1 MEAPMKSAR
10 FILSCALV
18 LPLLALPATPALADV
33 KTRDKGHVKFEGMLG
48 TMMRMF
54 GGKAASEGIVSTSA
68 VKGNRK
74 ATLNETSGRI
84 VDLGEEKVYE
94 LDIRKKEYRVTTF
107 EELRR
112 QIREAQEKAEKE
124 AEKEAKET
132 EEPGREPSGK
142 DEKQKEVE
150 IDFDVKETGQ
160 TRSLAGYDT
169 RQVIMTLTVR
179 EKGKTLDD
187 GGGLVVTADSWLGPE
202 IPALKELAEF
212 EMKYWKAIAPETAN
226 ISAQQMAAVMAMYP
240 MIKQAM
246 DRLNQEKVNLKGTA
260 LATTTTFEGVKSKAQ
275 IEEQSKNSGSGG
287 LGGMLARRVMKKND
301 SPRATIFTFSSE
313 TLEIASAV
321 GAGDVDVPVGFKLK
335 D

>member
-1 MEAPMKSAR
+1 MEALMKSAR

-18 LPLLALPATPALADV
+18 LPMLALSATPTLADV

-112 QIREAQEKAEKE
+112 QIRKAQEKAEKE
-124 AEKEAKET
+124 AQKET
-132 EEPGREPSGK
+132 GEPGREPSGK

-202 IPALKELAEF
+202 IPALKELADF

-226 ISAQQMAAVMAMYP
+226 ISAQQMATVMAMYP

-275 IEEQSKNSGSGG
+275 IEEQSKSSGSGG

-321 GAGDVDVPVGFKLK
+321 GAGDVEVPAGFKLK